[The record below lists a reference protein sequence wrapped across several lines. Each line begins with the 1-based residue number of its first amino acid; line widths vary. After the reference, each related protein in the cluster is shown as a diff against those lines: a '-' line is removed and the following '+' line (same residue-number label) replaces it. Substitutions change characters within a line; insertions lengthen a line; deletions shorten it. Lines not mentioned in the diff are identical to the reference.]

1 MQKGIR
7 MFKDKDFLSL
17 LLKVATPIALQN
29 LLMSFLNILDTIMI
43 GSLGDLPV
51 AAVGLGNQVFF
62 IFSLV
67 VFGISSGTSVF
78 VAQFFGKGDYDALK
92 KPIAYSVVMCVLVS
106 VVFSALAIFF
116 PKNCLAIFTNDH
128 EIILLGAEYLKVA
141 AFCYPM
147 FGISFCFAVALRST
161 EKAHVPLI
169 ITAFA
174 LLVNT
179 LMNYCLIFGNLGFP
193 ALGVRGAAVATVI
206 ARFVEIVAFVIYIYA
221 KKSIVAL
228 KVKNF
233 KFDKE
238 FFGKYIAKVTPVI
251 ANETMWGLG
260 MSTYN
265 MVFGRIGREV
275 VAANQIAKNTE
286 QILTSLCFGV
296 GGAAAVMVGKKIG
309 EGDKEATW
317 IYAKR
322 FIVLA
327 IALGTAIG
335 VALLLLSNIVLLP
348 YNISNVA
355 KGYAWQFLVVLSVA
369 MPFKMFNYVNIV
381 GVLRSGGDTLY
392 CLILDACAV
401 WLIGVPSVFIT
412 GLLLKLP
419 VLVVII
425 ALNSEEAV
433 KGIVGFKRY
442 KSRKWI
448 NDLVN

>member
-1 MQKGIR
+1 
-7 MFKDKDFLSL
+7 MFKDKEFFSQ

-29 LLMSFLNILDTIMI
+29 LLMSFLNMLDTIMI

-67 VFGISSGTSVF
+67 VFGVASGTSVF
-78 VAQFFGKGDYDALK
+78 VAQFFGKGDYNELK
-92 KPIAYSVVMCVLVS
+92 RPVAYSVVMCFVVS
-106 VVFSALAIFF
+106 IVFCILAALF
-116 PKNCLAIFTNDH
+116 PEGCLKIFTNDP
-128 EIILLGAEYLKVA
+128 EIIALGAEYLKVA

-147 FGISFCFAVALRST
+147 FAVSFCFAVALRST
-161 EKAHVPLI
+161 EKAHIPLI
-169 ITAFA
+169 ITACA

-179 LMNYCLIFGNLGFP
+179 IMNYCFIFGNFGFP
-193 ALGVRGAAVATVI
+193 ALGAKGAAVATVI
-206 ARFVEIVAFVIYIYA
+206 ARSVEIVFFVIYIYG

-228 KVKNF
+228 KAADF
-233 KFDKE
+233 KFCKE
-238 FFGKYIAKVTPVI
+238 FFVKYIAKVTPVI

-265 MVFGRIGREV
+265 AVFGRIGREI

-309 EGDKEATW
+309 EGNKESAW
-317 IYAKR
+317 IYSKR
-322 FIVLA
+322 FIVLSVA
-327 IALGTAIG
+327 FGALIG
-335 VALLLLSNIVLLP
+335 VVLISLSKVVLLP
-348 YNISNVA
+348 YNISEIA
-355 KGYAWQFLVVLSVA
+355 KSYAWQFLIVLSIA

-392 CLILDACAV
+392 CLILDVCAV
-401 WLIGVPSVFIT
+401 WLIGVSSVFVT

-419 VLVVII
+419 ALIVII

-433 KGIVGFKRY
+433 KCIVGFKRF
-442 KSRKWI
+442 KSKKWI

>member
-1 MQKGIR
+1 
-7 MFKDKDFLSL
+7 MFKDKEFFSQ

-29 LLMSFLNILDTIMI
+29 LLMSFLNMLDTIMI

-51 AAVGLGNQVFF
+51 AAVGLGNQIFF

-78 VAQFFGKGDYDALK
+78 VAQFFGKGDYKELK
-92 KPIAYSVVMCVLVS
+92 KPVAYSVVMCFLVS
-106 VVFSALAIFF
+106 VVFCVLAAIF
-116 PKNCLAIFTNDH
+116 PEKCLSIFTNDP
-128 EIILLGAEYLKVA
+128 EIIALGAEYLKIA

-147 FGISFCFAVALRST
+147 FGISFCFAVALRSI

-169 ITAFA
+169 ITACA
-174 LLVNT
+174 LVVNT
-179 LMNYCLIFGNLGFP
+179 VVNYILIFGKLGLP
-193 ALGVRGAAVATVI
+193 ALGAKGAAVATII
-206 ARFVEIVAFVIYIYA
+206 ARLVELVIFVIYVYG

-228 KVKNF
+228 KTKDF
-233 KFDKE
+233 KFNKE

-265 MVFGRIGREV
+265 AVFGRIGREI
-275 VAANQIAKNTE
+275 VAASQITKNAE
-286 QILTSLCFGV
+286 QILTSLCMGV

-309 EGDKEATW
+309 EGNKDVAWT
-317 IYAKR
+317 YSKR
-322 FIVLA
+322 FIKLA
-327 IALGTAIG
+327 ISFGAIIG
-335 VALLLLSNIVLLP
+335 IILIAFSNLVLLP
-348 YNISNVA
+348 YNVSEVA
-355 KGYAWQFLVVLSVA
+355 KSYAWQFLIVLSIA

-392 CLILDACAV
+392 CLILDVCAV
-401 WLIGVPSVFIT
+401 WLIGVPSVFVT

-419 VLVVII
+419 ALIVFI
-425 ALNSEEAV
+425 ALNSEETV
-433 KGIVGFKRY
+433 KGVVGFRRF
-442 KSRKWI
+442 KSKKWI